1 MTSRVRLIE
10 QSRTRS
16 SSKLA
21 GSASKSRELLV
32 ISPF

>member
-1 MTSRVRLIE
+1 LIE

-21 GSASKSRELLV
+21 GPASSRSTELLV
-32 ISPF
+32 MNP